1 MKKLF
6 MFGFVVAL
14 TMGLGCAVT
23 NYELITDNDQGG
35 TVNTAGK
42 AYIKQSSQIAFI
54 YPDGT
59 DNMVWNVDQKPSGDR
74 TLYTT
79 NFHRDYPAE
88 SPFKDDLYC
97 SPDWSGCWIVS
108 ADDPET
114 GDTSIFDRSIN
125 ENCLGARTLSLLT
138 STTRYY
144 GECGRAKGDRIRTA
158 LNLANQMTPVTI
170 NGTTWLQGVV
180 NSSNLTYVVDNNNG
194 TTASFAPGADIS
206 VLVNAPRRQAQVDLT
221 NPVIRQSLQHAR
233 TWLDAHPG
241 PSQTITAVLN
251 GETAVGNVKV
261 LTDRMGRFI
270 EQHY

>member
-6 MFGFVVAL
+6 MFGFVAAL

-23 NYELITDNDQGG
+23 NYELITDNDVNG
-35 TVNTAGK
+35 TVQTAGK
-42 AYIKQSSQIAFI
+42 AYIKQSSQIAFV

-59 DNMVWNVDQKPSGDR
+59 DNMLWFVDQANSGNRVLD
-74 TLYTT
+74 TI

-97 SPDWSGCWIVS
+97 SPDWSGCTIVK
-108 ADDPET
+108 AQDPEV
-114 GDTSIFDRSIN
+114 GDTSIFDYAGNANCTGYRS
-125 ENCLGARTLSLLT
+125 LSLLT

-158 LNLANQMTPVTI
+158 LNLANQMTPVSI
-170 NGTTWLQGVV
+170 NGNTWLKGVV

-194 TTASFAPGADIS
+194 TTTSFAPGSDITL
-206 VLVNAPRRQAQVDLT
+206 LVNAPHRQIQMDLQ
-221 NPVIRQSLQHAR
+221 NPVIRQSLQRAR
-233 TWLDAHPG
+233 TWIDAHPG
-241 PSQTITAVLN
+241 PYQTITAVLN
-251 GETAVGNVKV
+251 GETATGNVKV
-261 LTDRMGRFI
+261 LTGQMGHFI